1 MTKIALF
8 VSGSGS
14 LIQSFLDSGL
24 DLSLVVADRECLGLE
39 VARELKINN
48 KLIKR
53 FDAAFAK
60 RLNDLGIK
68 HICMAGFL
76 KIVDKDFIDAFNGK
90 ILNTHPSLLP
100 LHAGYYG
107 DKVHQAV
114 VESKESTSGFTVHEV
129 VEEVDAGKIIEQ
141 IECDVMPN
149 DSVESLRT
157 RVQNLEKENYAKI
170 AFNYLNGK

>member
-14 LIQSFLDSGL
+14 LIQSFLDSEL
-24 DLSLVVADRECLGLE
+24 DVALVVADRECLALE

-48 KLIKR
+48 KLIKTY
-53 FDAAFAK
+53 DKNFAE
-60 RLNDLGIK
+60 RLNDLGID

-76 KIVDKDFIDAFNGK
+76 KIVKNDFIENFDGI

-100 LHAGYYG
+100 RHAGYYG

-114 VESKESTSGFTVHEV
+114 IEAKEDISGFTIHEV
-129 VEEVDAGKIIEQ
+129 VEEVDAGKVVEQ
-141 IECDVMPN
+141 IECDVLP
-149 DSVESLRT
+149 DDTIESLRI
-157 RVQNLEKENYAKI
+157 RVQNLEKQNYAKI
-170 AFNYLNGK
+170 AFNYLDGK